1 MSPAHETY
9 APLGVSENAVVLV
22 QAAAPSSTNAL
33 LSIEYMF
40 DGTGKIQSI
49 EKDISGIMQGSIVLM
64 AALDE
69 IAKLHPFIGG
79 TASLPFGLR

>member
-1 MSPAHETY
+1 MSPAYETY
-9 APLGVSENAVVLV
+9 ARLGVSENAVGLV
-22 QAAAPSSTNAL
+22 QAALSSNNAL
-33 LSIEYMF
+33 PTIEYMF

-69 IAKLHPFIGG
+69 IAKLHPFIAG
-79 TASLPFGLR
+79 TFPLPFGL